1 MGLTSFGGS
10 RMRIAVGAFA
20 LLVLAVPAQSQPD
33 QANAFAPECAARDLE
48 VVILIE
54 QQGQGEE
61 VASERVAHE
70 AMTMMLAREVCAAGR
85 VNEAIAI
92 YDSIIGAL
100 LPMFPMLSQRG
111 Q

>member
-1 MGLTSFGGS
+1 MGRTSFGGN
-10 RMRIAVGAFA
+10 RVRLAIAAFA
-20 LLVLAVPAQSQPD
+20 LLVLAHPAQSQPD
-33 QANAFAPECAARDLE
+33 QATSFAPECAARDLE

-61 VASERVAHE
+61 VASERVAHA

-85 VNEAIAI
+85 VEEALAI

-100 LPMFPMLSQRG
+100 RPMFPMLSQRG